1 MSGYLRLCFV
11 SFVLL
16 ETLLTAPASSNPL
29 ADLFNTAAAPPPV
42 TSPPQAECVGRPGNS
57 APDGQHWVYR
67 LDGHRKCWF
76 LSEGTAKV
84 KKIARRAP
92 KPATASLDE
101 SGTARPRQSG
111 VLDAR
116 AELLRSAPA
125 LPSQPPRAQ
134 FKVADADPDLGTST
148 ALASAALVG
157 QHSRQTMPFGQNQN
171 QVDVEQLL
179 AAAPAN
185 DVVTSSE
192 LQSVPVGVRLA
203 KADGEA
209 TSRTATWLGVLLMML
224 GLLSILSTSRS
235 VRHAVRLRF

>member
-1 MSGYLRLCFV
+1 MSGSLRLCFV

-16 ETLLTAPASSNPL
+16 ESLTAPASSNPL
-29 ADLFNTAAAPPPV
+29 ADLFNTAAAPSPV
-42 TSPPQAECVGRPGNS
+42 TSPAQAECVGRPGNS

-76 LSEGTAKV
+76 LSEGTVKV

-92 KPATASLDE
+92 KSATAGLDE
-101 SGTARPRQSG
+101 SGTERSRQSG

-134 FKVADADPDLGTST
+134 FKVVDADPDRGAST
-148 ALASAALVG
+148 ALASAALIA
-157 QHSRQTMPFGQNQN
+157 QHSRQTMSFEQNQN

-192 LQSVPVGVRLA
+192 LQSVPVGLRLA

-224 GLLSILSTSRS
+224 GVLSILSTSRS
-235 VRHAVRLRF
+235 VRHAVRLRS

>member
-1 MSGYLRLCFV
+1 MSGSLRLCFV

-16 ETLLTAPASSNPL
+16 ETLTAPASSNPL
-29 ADLFNTAAAPPPV
+29 ADLNTAAAPPPV

-76 LSEGTAKV
+76 LTEATAKV

-101 SGTARPRQSG
+101 SETARPRQSG

-125 LPSQPPRAQ
+125 LPSQPPRAE

-148 ALASAALVG
+148 ALASAALTA

-185 DVVTSSE
+185 DVATSSE
-192 LQSVPVGVRLA
+192 LQSVPAGVRLA

-224 GLLSILSTSRS
+224 GMLSILSTSRP
-235 VRHAVRLRF
+235 VRHAVRLRS